1 MRRGEFFMARSARLK
16 RDFTEGAI
24 FKPTLLFTL
33 PIILTS
39 VIQQLYSAAD
49 NIVVGKF
56 SGDPLALAAV
66 GTTTSVSGILL
77 NLIQGIAAGAGVVAA
92 HAIGAKEDKL
102 VSRITHTLMM
112 LAIILGV
119 GIGIPASFV
128 SRPLLVLTKTPAE
141 LLDGASIYL
150 FIIFLGFPAVSIYN
164 FAAAVLRAAGDSRTS
179 LIILSSSG
187 ISNVVLNVIFVVGF
201 GMSVVGVALATVI
214 SQYASAIWITVVLM
228 RRKDQAYALDLRKLK
243 LEGFI
248 VKKTVRI
255 GLPAAIQNCMF
266 SLANLMITVAVN
278 TLTTVAI
285 TAKAIFINLISIANA
300 VTSSFSV
307 TTATFAGQNYG
318 AKKYRRITKGLFASL
333 IQTTV
338 VSIATCLTMMVLL
351 DPLSSLY
358 IASTDAAR
366 ADIIAQIKS
375 VGYLILPLYFLG
387 GIMNALSGTLRGMGF
402 SFFNMIISIAGIC
415 VFRIAWILTAF
426 KLPVFHSLRGVY
438 ISWPI
443 SWGIVIVA
451 FIVIYIILIKRLYS
465 KQNIEKCEKC

>member
-1 MRRGEFFMARSARLK
+1 MRKGEFFMVRSARLK
-16 RDFTEGAI
+16 KDFTEGAI

-92 HAIGAKEDKL
+92 HAIGAKQDKL

-150 FIIFLGFPAVSIYN
+150 FIIFLGFPASSIYN
-164 FAAAVLRAAGDSRTS
+164 FAAAILRAAGDSRTS
-179 LIILSSSG
+179 LIILSASG

-228 RRKDQAYALDLRKLK
+228 RRKEQSYALDLRKLK

-307 TTATFAGQNYG
+307 TTSTFAGQNYG

-333 IQTTV
+333 IQATV

-366 ADIIAQIKS
+366 ADIIEEIKS

-387 GIMNALSGTLRGMGF
+387 GIMNTLSGTLRGMGF

-438 ISWPI
+438 TSWPI

-465 KQNIEKCEKC
+465 KQNVEKC